1 MGARTLLRL
10 GGWAVA
16 VAAAAGCTSTTG
28 GRGLFNSSPAPVTT
42 GGKFGPATTDFSP
55 KSNASA
61 PAGPLAP
68 PGGPPGGVVQAGGQ
82 TTPPPVSSL
91 PPPGPTPPPAALP
104 GGPVTIAPAPGAA
117 IDPYGPHVRTDPSIS
132 GRILGLGPGEIPMDR
147 VLELSK
153 RVDAVVAQNTFLTTQ
168 IQGLE
173 AYAKL
178 REQALAESIRGEET
192 ATADAA
198 RARGELTV
206 ARADA
211 TAARTRLDQVEQE
224 DIDTLRSLI
233 TVLERL
239 VSPPARRE
247 P

>member
-1 MGARTLLRL
+1 
-10 GGWAVA
+10 
-16 VAAAAGCTSTTG
+16 
-28 GRGLFNSSPAPVTT
+28 
-42 GGKFGPATTDFSP
+42 
-55 KSNASA
+55 
-61 PAGPLAP
+61 
-68 PGGPPGGVVQAGGQ
+68 
-82 TTPPPVSSL
+82 
-91 PPPGPTPPPAALP
+91 
-104 GGPVTIAPAPGAA
+104 
-117 IDPYGPHVRTDPSIS
+117 
-132 GRILGLGPGEIPMDR
+132 MDR